1 METNKE
7 EIRVLIVEDDEDFI
21 YLMKKMLDKQ
31 PKITVSGTCAQKEE
45 AVQMACRL
53 LRETQRSVSEIG
65 YACGLGSS
73 SYFGKVFREVTGST
87 PTDYRAKWQD
97 RDIIGR

>member
-31 PKITVSGTCAQKEE
+31 PKITVSGTCAQKE
-45 AVQMACRL
+45 L
-53 LRETQRSVSEIG
+53 SLIH
-65 YACGLGSS
+65 
-73 SYFGKVFREVTGST
+73 
-87 PTDYRAKWQD
+87 
-97 RDIIGR
+97 I

>member
-1 METNKE
+1 
-7 EIRVLIVEDDEDFI
+7 
-21 YLMKKMLDKQ
+21 
-31 PKITVSGTCAQKEE
+31 
-45 AVQMACRL
+45 MACRL

-65 YACGLGSS
+65 YTCGLGSS